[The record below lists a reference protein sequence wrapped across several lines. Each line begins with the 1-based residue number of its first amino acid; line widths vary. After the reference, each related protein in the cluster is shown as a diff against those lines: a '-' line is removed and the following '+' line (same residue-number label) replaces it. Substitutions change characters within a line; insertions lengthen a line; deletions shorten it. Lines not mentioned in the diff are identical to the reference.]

1 MKFDCVIVTGCYRY
15 TSDTKKLLWLPVSVI
30 TEEQRDHKLLHLLQ
44 KKHYSSALVFYRI
57 EIK

>member
-44 KKHYSSALVFYRI
+44 KNTTLQHLCSTG
-57 EIK
+57 